1 MVPIAQDMTNF
12 DSALQE
18 DYLPGVRNQL
28 NDKNQ
33 LLGIIE
39 KNTEDFEGR
48 RAVLSVHMGR
58 SGGIGA
64 RGAVGATLPTAGNQT
79 YKEERISTRYLY
91 GRIKVELPVIEASK
105 TDKASFVRAI
115 DSEMK
120 GIVTDLK
127 RDTNRQAFG
136 TSNGV
141 IATCAL
147 SSNSTTINLAATTT
161 ATQMRQFY
169 AGMVVDVGTVA
180 SPTGSFSAR
189 TITAVSRSGKTITVS
204 GAAGTTATTD
214 FVFISGNGGDTANSS
229 QKELT
234 GLQTIVDS
242 TGAVFNLNPATAG
255 QEEWASYESGNSGT
269 NRSVSESLFAQ
280 VMQEVEIASGDSIN
294 LWVTSAGVHRA
305 FANLLTAQKRQTNTL
320 DLKGGYS
327 SLEMNAG
334 GEGVAFTWDRDC
346 PENTAFGLNTRH
358 LILFTQ
364 TDWSWMDQDGAILSR
379 VSGEPAYEATLYRYM
394 ELATDQRNAHAKIA
408 DLTEA

>member
-1 MVPIAQDMTNF
+1 MAQDMTNF

-18 DYLPGVRNQL
+18 DYLPGARNQL

-33 LLGIIE
+33 LLGVIE

-48 RAVLSVHMGR
+48 RAVLSIHMGR

-64 RGAVGATLPTAGNQT
+64 RGAVGATLPTAGQQS
-79 YKEERISTRYLY
+79 YKEERINTRYLY

-120 GIVTDLK
+120 GITNDLK

-141 IATCAL
+141 IVTCAL
-147 SSNSTTINLAATTT
+147 TSNSTTVNVTTAT
-161 ATQMRQFY
+161 ATQMRQLY
-169 AGMVVDVGTVA
+169 AGLVVDIGTVA
-180 SPTGSFSAR
+180 SPTGTASAR
-189 TITAVSRSGKTITVS
+189 TITAVSRPNKTITIS
-204 GAAGTTATTD
+204 GAAVTTATTD

-234 GLQTIVDS
+234 GLPLIVDS

-255 QEEWASYESGNSGT
+255 QEEWAAYENANGGT
-269 NRSVSESLFAQ
+269 NRSVSEPLFAQ
-280 VMQEVEIASGDSIN
+280 AQQEVAIASGQDIN

-320 DLKGGYS
+320 SLHGGYEGLDMS
-327 SLEMNAG
+327 AG
-334 GEGVAFTWDRDC
+334 GTSVPLVWDRDC
-346 PENTAFGLNTRH
+346 PENTAFGLNTKH
-358 LILFTQ
+358 LILFVQ
-364 TDWSWMDQDGAILSR
+364 TDWRWMDQDGAILSR
-379 VSGEPAYEATLYRYM
+379 VSGEPAYEATLYKYA
-394 ELATDQRNAHAKIA
+394 ELATDQRNANAKIN